1 MSIYKSKLNEE
12 KIKNILQ
19 EEYQIIAKKIEKIE
33 KGTANIYI
41 IFAEDEQK
49 YILKEFDESRKEES
63 IVKEIQIINFLKCRK
78 INVPQYI
85 KTKSNEFYIKYENE
99 IIILQKFIDGYTI
112 ENNTGDHDKVIE
124 SATILGRIIKELQK
138 YKKLDD
144 ENIIEKW
151 FSKES
156 LENKIIQMEDFKKSI
171 KNDNK
176 YKEVFLKDLED
187 KIEIAKKLKE
197 KFDFSIIS
205 KMSIMNSH
213 GDYSVQQLIYNN
225 EKETSVIDF
234 ESAKRLPIMWEIIRS
249 YTYIDK
255 DVKNGE
261 MNIDTFVEYVN
272 EISKYVELNEFDLKY
287 CAYIYLIQIVG
298 SLYGYKQYNE
308 NYEQTEL
315 LNFAIFRT
323 NLCGYLYEHLD
334 EIGTRLEKE
343 VTEYMKKEKLD
354 VLNERGEFTGII
366 ETREECHKKGLWH
379 RCVYA
384 FVIDK
389 NSNILLQKRSAN
401 KKLWPNLW
409 DVTVG
414 GHVDVGEFGRQA
426 LIREC
431 KEELGID
438 ICDKDIK
445 YLVGSCSK
453 TTKGKITNNQF
464 NECYLITKDI
474 DISKIKLQEEEVAEI
489 KFFTKEEVLERIN
502 NNYDGLTDK
511 TGPWNFLLKIL
522 EQR

>member
-1 MSIYKSKLNEE
+1 
-12 KIKNILQ
+12 
-19 EEYQIIAKKIEKIE
+19 
-33 KGTANIYI
+33 
-41 IFAEDEQK
+41 
-49 YILKEFDESRKEES
+49 
-63 IVKEIQIINFLKCRK
+63 
-78 INVPQYI
+78 
-85 KTKSNEFYIKYENE
+85 
-99 IIILQKFIDGYTI
+99 
-112 ENNTGDHDKVIE
+112 
-124 SATILGRIIKELQK
+124 
-138 YKKLDD
+138 
-144 ENIIEKW
+144 
-151 FSKES
+151 
-156 LENKIIQMEDFKKSI
+156 
-171 KNDNK
+171 
-176 YKEVFLKDLED
+176 
-187 KIEIAKKLKE
+187 
-197 KFDFSIIS
+197 
-205 KMSIMNSH
+205 MSIMNSH

-323 NLCGYLYEHLD
+323 NLCRYLYEHLD

-389 NSNILLQKRSAN
+389 DSNILLQKRSAN

-414 GHVDVGEFGRQA
+414 GHVDSGEFGRQA

-453 TTKGKITNNQF
+453 TTKGKIINNQF
-464 NECYLITKDI
+464 NECYLITKNI
-474 DISKIKLQEEEVAEI
+474 DISKVKLQEEEVSEI